1 MAAAASVIRGGGWG
15 WAEVWEW
22 AWPVARRA
30 AVPEK
35 TPYLPVAAICSFAA
49 WVAGS
54 IPAWE
59 ANNYRPQVEDP
70 RVFLLPMLAL
80 SALAVLA
87 RVIRHYGGP
96 DGPAQGWR
104 VLTAGCAL
112 YLVGETCSWPLAFA
126 VRYCVVHPMPGTAG
140 WYLPVFAVSLVWL
153 GYGAGVLYRAPR
165 LPWHDLFRSFAVLLL
180 FLLVGVVI
188 CPVFGH
194 ARVR

>member
-1 MAAAASVIRGGGWG
+1 MATASSVVQGGSWG

-35 TPYLPVAAICSFAA
+35 TPYLPVATICSFAA

-54 IPAWE
+54 IPTWE
-59 ANNYRPQVEDP
+59 ANNYRFRVEDP

-80 SALAVLA
+80 SALAFLA
-87 RVIRHYGGP
+87 RLIRHYGGP
-96 DGPAQGWR
+96 AGAGQGWR

-112 YLVGETCSWPLAFA
+112 YLVGEACSWPLAFA
-126 VRYCVVHPMPGTAG
+126 VRYSFVNPMPGTAG
-140 WYLPVFAVSLVWL
+140 WYVPVFAVGLGLL

-165 LPWHDLFRSFAVLLL
+165 LPWRDLFRALAVLLL
-180 FLLVGVVI
+180 FLVVGAVI
-188 CPVFGH
+188 FPVFGH